1 MKFLLSLLTL
11 AAFAMGAPRGAHA
24 EVGGPAPRVAD
35 AQPFRVTEHFR
46 FFGDP
51 TVESILERLA
61 TTGEERFQRLCTPIA
76 ACARVKGPIDVWVAT
91 DADAFAAGFPEGNPM
106 SEWAAGVTFLDEQRI
121 ILRAHGSAMLT
132 LNETFD
138 HELAHVLAHTYETG
152 AGRPLP
158 RWFHEGL
165 AIWQAG
171 EGVLSRLETA
181 MRAASSGHLLS
192 WQELSTAFPN
202 RGTKVEI
209 AYAQAALMVK
219 RMVTLAGPRAVIG
232 ILQDAGQGIP
242 FETSFATRL
251 ALTPEEV
258 FDKLDE
264 DLESTSSPF
273 LFLHD
278 GNALWSLMT
287 LVFLV
292 VAWWRVRDRKR
303 QMARLA
309 DSEERRIAEEDM
321 ALLAERTRVSL
332 THEPE
337 QDPKLLN

>member
-1 MKFLLSLLTL
+1 MKFLLTL
-11 AAFAMGAPRGAHA
+11 IALAVLSWGGPRDAHA
-24 EVGGPAPRVAD
+24 EVGTSGPAPTEAT
-35 AQPFRVTEHFR
+35 PFRTTEHFR
-46 FFGDP
+46 FFGDAS
-51 TVESILERLA
+51 VEAILDRLA
-61 TTGEERFQRLCTPIA
+61 TTGEERFQRLCAPIA

-91 DADAFAAGFPEGNPM
+91 DAEAFAAGFPDGNPM
-106 SEWAAGVTFLDEQRI
+106 SEWAAGVTFLEEQRV

-132 LNETFD
+132 LSETFD

-152 AGRPLP
+152 TGHPLP

-181 MRAASSGHLLS
+181 MRAASSGNLLT

-202 RGTKVEI
+202 RGAKVEI
-209 AYAQAALMVK
+209 GYAQAALMVK
-219 RMVTLAGPRAVIG
+219 RMVSLAGPRAVIG

-251 ALTPEEV
+251 RVPPEEV
-258 FDKLDE
+258 FDKLDA
-264 DLESTSSPF
+264 DLESTTSPF

-292 VAWWRVRDRKR
+292 VAWWRMRDRKR
-303 QMARLA
+303 QMARIA
-309 DSEERRIAEEDM
+309 DSEDQRIADEDM
-321 ALLAERTRVSL
+321 ALLAERTRVSIP
-332 THEPE
+332 HEPDE
-337 QDPKLLN
+337 DPKLLN